1 MIWSY
6 TESICVMALKIEV
19 SAGEFLDK
27 MTILEIKSERIQDQT
42 KVENVQKEL
51 GLLRDAWEA
60 SPLSRMDVSTQLK
73 ALKEVNEALWDIE
86 DKIRRKEAVQDFSD
100 EFVQLARSV
109 YQTNDRRA
117 AIKRELNGIL
127 GSDLVEEKSYPDYN
141 PPST

>member
-1 MIWSY
+1 
-6 TESICVMALKIEV
+6 MALKIEV

-73 ALKEVNEALWDIE
+73 ALKDVNEALWDIE

>member
-1 MIWSY
+1 VNCGH
-6 TESICVMALKIEV
+6 TESSCIMAMKIEV

-27 MTILEIKSERIQDQT
+27 MTILEIKSERIQNPP
-42 KVENVQKEL
+42 KLENVQKEL

-60 SPLSRMDVSTQLK
+60 SPLSRLDVSSQLK

-86 DKIRRKEAVQDFSD
+86 DKIRRKEAVQEFGD
-100 EFVQLARSV
+100 EFIELARSV

-127 GSDLVEEKSYPDYN
+127 GSELVEEKSYPDYN
-141 PPST
+141 PPAT